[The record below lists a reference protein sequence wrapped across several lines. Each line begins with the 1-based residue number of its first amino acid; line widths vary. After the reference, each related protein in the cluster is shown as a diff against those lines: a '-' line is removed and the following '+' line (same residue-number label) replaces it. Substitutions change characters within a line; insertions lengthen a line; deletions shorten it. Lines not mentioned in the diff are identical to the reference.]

1 MAVPSKFRI
10 GVADDPSA
18 LQPTLHDCLSAAL
31 EQAPGLMVQVVQ
43 GLLRGVAPGP
53 QQVAAF
59 KSAPVKAT
67 VLELGARQQAV
78 ADDFAREFARLV
90 WEGGGKDQVATEVLR
105 YEDLQLFGDAELDQ
119 SIEVARALQE
129 VQFSADDV
137 LPALD
142 ALIST
147 LLGWRTV
154 QPGLNPLRPEVAVRA
169 LQATL
174 AAHVHEAPVRE
185 ALIAPAG
192 GLLGVQ
198 LRKLYRELAD
208 WLQSTGVEPAEPL
221 GAPPAGAAAR
231 PPGAMARTLLT
242 LDKLRKLLAG
252 DFDPP
257 PGKPEFGHTVPAS
270 MAMLQELRKVDVLV
284 DRLEKRPRPAA
295 PPPAQVAD
303 EAADGKPR
311 LGRQLGE
318 EVLRLMFESLAQDD
332 RLLPAYKRELQ
343 ALEPAVQKLAAQ
355 DSRVFSDRAH
365 PARQL
370 LERLTQ
376 RSLGFQSERD
386 DGWVGFIE
394 SVRYAVTWVTRSKVV
409 DADTFAE
416 LVEHLQDHWTAQEAA
431 LRQRREEAARALLQ
445 AEQRALLAGKL
456 AEEFMAQAEGLAV
469 AAFVLDFLRGPWA
482 QVVAQARMDCTD
494 GSDDPNGWRA
504 LVADLLW
511 SAQES
516 VMQRGRARRL
526 AQMLPGLTAGIRQG
540 LASLGWPPELTQAF
554 LDNLRKLHEPQ
565 LAASDDALAQE
576 AVETLRAVEAPQLEQ
591 LPGSEPQ
598 LSPQEAQDSGWIAD
612 DPLALG
618 AAEAEEA
625 ASSPPPGLRTGT
637 WADLQVDGQWLR
649 VQLTWASPH
658 GTLFM
663 FTSMA
668 GTAHS
673 MSRRTLDRLRA
684 RGTLRIVAGRN
695 VVDDAFDQVAQA
707 ALKNSLDGGG

>member
-18 LQPTLHDCLSAAL
+18 LQPTLHDCLGAAL

-59 KSAPVKAT
+59 KQAPIKAA
-67 VLELGARQQAV
+67 VLELATRQQAV
-78 ADDFAREFARLV
+78 AEAFAAEFARLV

-129 VQFSADDV
+129 VQFSTEEV
-137 LPALD
+137 LPPLD
-142 ALIST
+142 ALLST
-147 LLGWRTV
+147 MLGWRTV

-174 AAHVHEAPVRE
+174 AAQLPDASVRE

-198 LRKLYRELAD
+198 LRKLYRDLAD

-231 PPGAMARTLLT
+231 PPGAVARTLLT

-270 MAMLQELRKVDVLV
+270 MSMLQELRKVDTLV
-284 DRLEKRPRPAA
+284 QRLEQRPRPPA
-295 PPPAQVAD
+295 PPVDMLAEAPA
-303 EAADGKPR
+303 EPRPR

-318 EVLRLMFESLAQDD
+318 EVLRLLFETLAQDE

-343 ALEPAVQKLAAQ
+343 SLEPAVQKLAAQ
-355 DSRVFSDRAH
+355 DSRVFSDRTH

-376 RSLGFQSERD
+376 RSLGFQSEAD
-386 DGWVGFIE
+386 EGWAGFLE
-394 SVRYAVTWVTRSKVV
+394 SVRYAVGWVTRSKVV
-409 DADTFAE
+409 DADTFGE
-416 LVEHLQDHWTAQEAA
+416 LLEHLQQHWAGQEAA
-431 LRQRREEAARALLQ
+431 LRQRREDAARALLQ
-445 AEQRALLAGKL
+445 AEQRALLAGKF

-469 AAFVLDFLRGPWA
+469 AAFVLDFLRGPWS

-494 GSDDPNGWRA
+494 GADDPNGWRA

-516 VMQRGRARRL
+516 VAQRGRARRL
-526 AQMLPGLTAGIRQG
+526 AQLLPGLTAGIRQG

-554 LDNLRKLHEPQ
+554 LDNLRRLHEPQ
-565 LAASDDALAQE
+565 LAASDDAVAQE
-576 AVETLRAVEAPQLEQ
+576 AAETLRAVQAPVLE
-591 LPGSEPQ
+591 PAPDSAFQ
-598 LSPQEAQDSGWIAD
+598 LSAHDAQDSGWIAD
-612 DPLALG
+612 DPADLPAPEAG
-618 AAEAEEA
+618 DAAGG
-625 ASSPPPGLRTGT
+625 PLPGLRTGT

-684 RGTLRIVAGRN
+684 RGRLRIVAGRN

-707 ALKNSLDGGG
+707 ALKNSLDGQ